1 VTKLKELPIPPAAA
15 SATQAVEI
23 ARAWIVDHK
32 QHVTLNAPAWKDP
45 AAWGMFLVDLAKHV
59 ANSYQQSEGRDTV
72 EVLTR
77 IKAGFDAE
85 WSHATDTPT
94 TSAISGTATTEAT
107 NKVDRIL

>member
-1 VTKLKELPIPPAAA
+1 MTNINELPIPPAAA
-15 SATQAVEI
+15 SATRAVEI

-59 ANSYQQSEGRDTV
+59 ANSYQQSEGRDPA

-85 WSHATDTPT
+85 WAHATDTPT
-94 TSAISGTATTEAT
+94 TPAISDTDAIETT